1 MNNHAVVYSDPRP
14 TLSRWRGYNSPN
26 FFRPITQAQGRPQLL
41 VPSDNPNEINI
52 QGPIVDQLSAERY
65 RWWYETDYFV
75 SDLEFKTALDAT
87 TGSLVILNINSPGG
101 TGYVA
106 AAIRSYI
113 QKARETKG
121 KRFEAR
127 ILGLAASAATLIA
140 CSCDDIVM
148 NDVATYMIH
157 RASIGYDFWGQGNY
171 DDLRLIKGDV
181 ESLMQGG
188 QRA

>member
-1 MNNHAVVYSDPRP
+1 MNNHAVVYTDPRP

-127 ILGLAASAATLIA
+127 IPRPRRQRGHPNRLLLRR
-140 CSCDDIVM
+140 
-148 NDVATYMIH
+148 H
-157 RASIGYDFWGQGNY
+157 RHERRRHLYDPPRLHR
-171 DDLRLIKGDV
+171 LRLLGPRQ
-181 ESLMQGG
+181 L
-188 QRA
+188 